1 MRFLIIP
8 LLCLLTNVVEVQ
20 AQCVSGDCRN
30 GRGIYVYP
38 SGAKYIGDFKDGEIH
53 GIGVCYYTDGSKYQ
67 GEWRHRFPHG
77 KGTKTYADGHQQTG
91 KWHRGRPVDDAGNLL
106 EEYVVQA
113 SDERDIAIDIQSGC
127 IDGDCKDGQGTF
139 AYPDGSKY
147 DGQFRLGKLQGLGTW
162 YFVNG
167 DRYVGAFANN
177 FPHGKGTLYKTDGS
191 VIKGLW
197 KEGEYAGSDDPAALR
212 TGCISGNC
220 VDGEG
225 TYVFKNATA
234 TYRGEFENE
243 SPHGYGVLTYANGDR
258 YEGEWE
264 KGEFHGE
271 GLLTRRDGTLISG
284 RWEHG
289 RYLVPAELEA
299 EMLAQLSPPTRP
311 APDDRRAFTAPRK
324 VWAVIVGVGA
334 YTNMPALR
342 YTDDDAYR
350 FYAFLKSVDGGGL
363 RDEQVRILI
372 DEEATRKRILETA
385 KDLFGKAHTDDLI
398 LFYFSGHGLKG
409 GFLPYDFDGYYNKI
423 YYEELAALLE
433 QSNAAY
439 KICFADA
446 CHSGGLFAEDPSQV
460 SEELARYYED
470 LYRRSTGTA
479 IIMSSKAEETSLESA
494 GLRQGVFSHFLIRGL
509 KGEADAD
516 GDGIVTIEEL
526 FNYIY
531 VNVRAYTGMQQ
542 SPLIRGDFDPRMP
555 VAIVP
560 GRG

>member
-1 MRFLIIP
+1 MRLLI
-8 LLCLLTNVVEVQ
+8 LFFVLVLVNVVTVQ

-30 GRGIYVYP
+30 GRGIFVYP

-77 KGTKTYADGHQQTG
+77 KGTRTYTDGHQHTG
-91 KWHRGRPVDDAGNLL
+91 LWYRGRPVDDKGNFL
-106 EEYVVQA
+106 EEYVVETRE
-113 SDERDIAIDIQSGC
+113 ERDAAIDIQSGC
-127 IDGDCKDGQGTF
+127 IDGDCKNGQGTF

-147 DGQFRLGKLQGLGTW
+147 DGQFRQSKLQGLGTW

-167 DRYVGAFANN
+167 DRYVGAFENN
-177 FPHGKGTLYKTDGS
+177 FPHGKGTLYKADGTQ
-191 VIKGLW
+191 VKGFW
-197 KEGEYAGSDDPAALR
+197 REGEFAGSDNPDTQR
-212 TGCISGNC
+212 TGCIAGNC
-220 VDGEG
+220 VNGEG
-225 TYVFKNATA
+225 TYLYKNATA
-234 TYRGEFENE
+234 TYRGEFSEGA
-243 SPHGYGVLTYANGDR
+243 PHGYGVITYANGDR

-264 KGEFHGE
+264 RGEFHGE
-271 GLLTRRDGTLISG
+271 GLLTRRDGAVVSG
-284 RWEHG
+284 RWEYG
-289 RYLVPAELEA
+289 RYIVPAELEA
-299 EMLAQLSPPTRP
+299 EMLAQLAPPSRP
-311 APDDRRAFTAPRK
+311 SDDRRAFTTPRK

-334 YTNMPALR
+334 YTTMPALR

-363 RDEQVRILI
+363 RDDQIRILI

-385 KDLFGKAHTDDLI
+385 KDLFARAKPEDLI

-423 YYEELAALLE
+423 YYEELAALLA
-433 QSNAAY
+433 QSKAAY

-446 CHSGGLFAEDPSQV
+446 CHSGGLYSDNVEDMT
-460 SEELARYYED
+460 EELALYYED

-479 IIMSSKAEETSLESA
+479 IIMSSKAEEISLESA
-494 GLRQGVFSHFLIRGL
+494 GLRQGVFSHFMIRGL
-509 KGEADAD
+509 KGEADVD
-516 GDGIVTIEEL
+516 GDGIITIEEL
-526 FNYIY
+526 YHYIY

-560 GRG
+560 TRG